1 MENIIRNAIQEF
13 GLNNLTD
20 GVYTNLDGYL
30 RDNYGN
36 IMPRN
41 LEARIR
47 GEHDLS
53 KNEPIY
59 AIFSEVKETEGDFWT
74 AKRTYHISSC
84 ILDVGITFRN
94 IIHTTGWDKEDEE
107 VNVFIGFHQIEQVTY
122 EKIENDRNDGQSY
135 LPPLGWDDYC
145 LRFYLL
151 ESNDYYDIPLCYF
164 AHYNISGVLNYILE
178 CREHSFQQDN
188 EYYEN
193 LYNEFD
199 RLQKEEKYQE
209 LIDLTQEVSEQIP
222 PHIYYDNIIIS
233 LICLERDEE
242 AIDYYNSFK
251 EYFQQY
257 SGEEEDYNEV
267 ATYFY
272 ETESFAFQ
280 FCGDYNQAYW
290 AALDYQYLNE
300 ISPNKSDYYSNN
312 KIECYNKYIENF
324 NEIDPN
330 DRKVITISRTAQL
343 FKSDHITLLN
353 MDNRPNINF
362 PITHPKQDHTY
373 ICHPYKTDTYLPI
386 EDYDYELLND
396 RISEFCYLLQC
407 LGATSISIENVKGE
421 NNDASSHKNTQWN
434 AGVNLKVTSVNA
446 NGENDT
452 NSRNYS
458 KSTLKIERNQHLN
471 PTQKPFVPEGL
482 VWYPHQVAWQRLVQQ
497 RMNGNLLSHSEY
509 MSSSEQKIISNSEL
523 SDINAELNHLFTSIK
538 GGRKTHTEQNIEN
551 NKEVEWRV
559 NVTFKPMEEFNE
571 DSYGHNDALPV
582 NESLQIEE
590 SITDDK
596 EQQYMEEIRFMLDD
610 NGMIDERERM
620 MLDRM
625 INVLGIS
632 PERAQQLEMLVL
644 SENGLTKEEKEYL
657 EKYKVFI
664 ENGEVSER
672 ERQMLIRFANLL
684 GISEER
690 ALELE
695 KQA

>member
-13 GLNNLTD
+13 GLNNLTG

-47 GEHDLS
+47 GEHNLS

-59 AIFSEVKETEGDFWT
+59 AIFSVVKETEGDFWT

-84 ILDVGITFRN
+84 ILDAGITFRF
-94 IIHTTGWDKEDEE
+94 ITHTEGWDKDEDTS
-107 VNVFIGFHQIEQVTY
+107 FGIPFSAI
-122 EKIENDRNDGQSY
+122 EKITIEKLDLNSDENNPNAYYFS
-135 LPPLGWDDYC
+135 PLAWDDYC
-145 LRFYLL
+145 LRFYDL
-151 ESNDYYDIPLCYF
+151 EDCSYSNVPCCYF
-164 AHYNISGVLNYILE
+164 AHYDISGALDYILE
-178 CREHSFQQDN
+178 CREHSFQQDS
-188 EYYEN
+188 EYCEN

-199 RLQKEEKYQE
+199 RLENEEKYQE
-209 LIDLTQEVSEQIP
+209 LFDLTQEVSEQIP
-222 PHIYYDNIIIS
+222 PHIYYYNIIKA

-242 AIDYYNSFK
+242 AFDYYNSFK

-257 SGEEEDYNEV
+257 SEEEENYNEV
-267 ATYFY
+267 ASFFY
-272 ETESFAFQ
+272 YIEAFGFQ

-300 ISPNKSDYYSNN
+300 ISDGDYSNG

-353 MDNRPNINF
+353 MDNYPNIKF

-386 EDYDYELLND
+386 EDYDNELLHD
-396 RISEFCYLLQC
+396 RISEFCYLLEC

-421 NNDASSHKNTQWN
+421 NSDASSHKNTQWN

-471 PTQKPFVPEGL
+471 PTQKPFVPENL
-482 VWYPHQVAWQRLVQQ
+482 VWFPHQIAWQRLVQQ

-509 MSSSEQKIISNSEL
+509 MSSSEQKIISNSEI

-538 GGRKTHTEQNIEN
+538 GGRKTHTEHNIEN
-551 NKEVEWRV
+551 NNEMEWRV
-559 NVTFKPMEEFNE
+559 NVTFKPMEEFND
-571 DSYGHNDALPV
+571 DSYGYTATLPV
-582 NESLQIEE
+582 NEPLQIEE

-596 EQQYMEEIRFMLDD
+596 EQQYMEEVRFMLED
-610 NGMIDERERM
+610 NGVIDERERM

-632 PERAQQLEMLVL
+632 PERAQQLEMLVS

-664 ENGEVSER
+664 ENGEVSDR

>member
-1 MENIIRNAIQEF
+1 MENIIRNAIQEC

-36 IMPRN
+36 IMPKN
-41 LEARIR
+41 LEAKIR
-47 GEHDLS
+47 GEHDIN
-53 KNEPIY
+53 KYKPIY
-59 AIFSEVKETEGDFWT
+59 AIFSQINKAEGDFWT
-74 AKRTYHISSC
+74 AERTYHSSC
-84 ILDVGITFRN
+84 CILEEGITFRN
-94 IIHTTGWDKEDEE
+94 IIHTTGWDKEEDEE
-107 VNVFIGFHQIEQVTY
+107 IKTFIGFNEIEQVTY
-122 EKIENDRNDGQSY
+122 EKIESDHNDGQSY
-135 LPPLGWDDYC
+135 LPPLRWDDHC

-151 ESNDYYDIPLCYF
+151 ESNEYYDIPLCYF

-178 CREHSFQQDN
+178 CRENSFQQDS

-199 RLQKEEKYQE
+199 RLGEEKKYQE
-209 LIDLTQEVSEQIP
+209 LIDLTQEVREQIP
-222 PHIYYDNIIIS
+222 PHIYYDNIIMS

-257 SGEEEDYNEV
+257 SEEEDYNEV
-267 ATYFY
+267 SVTFHHIDALLLDI
-272 ETESFAFQ
+272 
-280 FCGDYNQAYW
+280 CGSYNDSYW

-300 ISPNKSDYYSNN
+300 ISEGDYSNG

-353 MDNRPNINF
+353 MGNLPDITF

-386 EDYDYELLND
+386 EDYDNELLND
-396 RISEFCYLLQC
+396 RISEFCYLLEC

-421 NNDASSHKNTQWN
+421 NSDASFHKNTQWN

-471 PTQKPFVPEGL
+471 PTQKPFVPENL
-482 VWYPHQVAWQRLVQQ
+482 VWFPHQIAWQRLVQQ

-509 MSSSEQKIISNSEL
+509 MSSSEQKIISNSEM

-538 GGRKTHTEQNIEN
+538 GGRKTHTEHNIEN
-551 NKEVEWRV
+551 NNEMEWRV
-559 NVTFKPMEEFNE
+559 NVTFKPMEDFNE
-571 DSYGHNDALPV
+571 DSYKYTEVLPV
-582 NESLQIEE
+582 NEPLQIEE

-596 EQQYMEEIRFMLDD
+596 EQQYMEEIRFMLED
-610 NGMIDERERM
+610 NGVIDERERM

-632 PERAQQLEMLVL
+632 PERAQRLEMLVS

-664 ENGEVSER
+664 ENGEVSDR

>member
-13 GLNNLTD
+13 GLNNLTG

-47 GEHDLS
+47 GEHNLS

-59 AIFSEVKETEGDFWT
+59 AIFSVVKETEGDFWT

-84 ILDVGITFRN
+84 ILDAGITFRF
-94 IIHTTGWDKEDEE
+94 ITHTEGWDKDEDTS
-107 VNVFIGFHQIEQVTY
+107 FGIPFSAI
-122 EKIENDRNDGQSY
+122 EKITIEKLDLNSDENNPNAYYFS
-135 LPPLGWDDYC
+135 PLAWDDYC
-145 LRFYLL
+145 LRFYDL
-151 ESNDYYDIPLCYF
+151 EDCSYSNVPCCYF
-164 AHYNISGVLNYILE
+164 AHYDISGALDYILE
-178 CREHSFQQDN
+178 CREHSFQQDS
-188 EYYEN
+188 EYCEN

-199 RLQKEEKYQE
+199 RLENEEKYQE
-209 LIDLTQEVSEQIP
+209 LFDLTQEVSEQIP
-222 PHIYYDNIIIS
+222 PHIYYYNIIKA

-242 AIDYYNSFK
+242 AFDYYNSFK

-257 SGEEEDYNEV
+257 SEEEEDYNEV
-267 ATYFY
+267 ARYFY
-272 ETESFAFQ
+272 YIEAFGFQ

-300 ISPNKSDYYSNN
+300 ISDGDYSNG

-353 MDNRPNINF
+353 MDNYPNIKF

-386 EDYDYELLND
+386 EDYDNELLHD
-396 RISEFCYLLQC
+396 RISEFCYLLEC

-421 NNDASSHKNTQWN
+421 NSDASSHKNTQWN
-434 AGVNLKVTSVNA
+434 AGVNLKGTSVNA

-471 PTQKPFVPEGL
+471 PTQKPFVPENL
-482 VWYPHQVAWQRLVQQ
+482 VWFPHQIAWQRLVQQ

-509 MSSSEQKIISNSEL
+509 MSSSEQKIISNSEI

-538 GGRKTHTEQNIEN
+538 GGRKTHTEHNIEN
-551 NKEVEWRV
+551 NNEMEWRV
-559 NVTFKPMEEFNE
+559 NVTFKPMEEFND
-571 DSYGHNDALPV
+571 DSYGYTATLPV
-582 NESLQIEE
+582 NEPLQIEE

-596 EQQYMEEIRFMLDD
+596 EQQYMEEVRFMLED
-610 NGMIDERERM
+610 NGVIDERERM

-632 PERAQQLEMLVL
+632 PERAQQLEMLVS

-664 ENGEVSER
+664 ENGEVSDR